1 MGAAL
6 TLDVV
11 WNTIDLCMAL
21 LTACNLTAIV
31 LLGKY
36 TFRLLDDYCRQ
47 RRSGISDPQYHRST
61 IPELRDVTECWP
73 E

>member
-1 MGAAL
+1 
-6 TLDVV
+6 
-11 WNTIDLCMAL
+11 MAL